1 VPVRFARGKERQS
14 NGNEEGGKR
23 GEAVGGRRGPDEGR
37 AGGVYNKA
45 CRLQDTWP
53 SGRYQTSPAAFGVS
67 PQNPRSGKPRCSAV
81 TMTTTTTTT
90 RSTFAVETLATF
102 VSRQSTNE
110 NRRFTFTSDATRER
124 DSLSPKTEGNFEIFI
139 LAIII
144 KKINLR

>member
-1 VPVRFARGKERQS
+1 MPVRFARGKERQS

-23 GEAVGGRRGPDEGR
+23 GEVVGGQRGPDG
-37 AGGVYNKA
+37 GGVYNKA

-53 SGRYQTSPAAFGVS
+53 SGRYQTGPAAFGVS

-81 TMTTTTTTT
+81 TMTTTTT

-124 DSLSPKTEGNFEIFI
+124 E
-139 LAIII
+139 
-144 KKINLR
+144 R